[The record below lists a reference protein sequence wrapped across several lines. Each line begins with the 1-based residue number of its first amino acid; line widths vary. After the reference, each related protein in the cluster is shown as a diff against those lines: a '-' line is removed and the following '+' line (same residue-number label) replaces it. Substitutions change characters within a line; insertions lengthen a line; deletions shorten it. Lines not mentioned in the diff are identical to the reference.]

1 MIFLTQQPFSEKIYY
16 LNPINGTVFGSIDPV
31 ANDTI
36 GSLEWDGVNIRV
48 ANVTTGS
55 GSINTINPTTG
66 AQIGTIPAPVGR
78 GEGLGYDGVRLYYS
92 TINRIYVMNPA
103 TGAVLSSFI
112 PPGGDCR
119 SLAYGN
125 GFLFSGNS
133 AGKITV
139 FDRTTL
145 ASAAPSRLRRR
156 DREGRGSG
164 VRPPQPTNCTS
175 PIRARI
181 KSMSAT

>member
-1 MIFLTQQPFSEKIYY
+1 
-16 LNPINGTVFGSIDPV
+16 
-31 ANDTI
+31 
-36 GSLEWDGVNIRV
+36 
-48 ANVTTGS
+48 
-55 GSINTINPTTG
+55 
-66 AQIGTIPAPVGR
+66 
-78 GEGLGYDGVRLYYS
+78 
-92 TINRIYVMNPA
+92 MNPA

-145 ASAAPSRLRRR
+145 AVRGTIPAPGGGTAKVEGLAFDPAANELYIANQSENQIYVGHVTL
-156 DREGRGSG
+156 
-164 VRPPQPTNCTS
+164 
-175 PIRARI
+175 
-181 KSMSAT
+181 